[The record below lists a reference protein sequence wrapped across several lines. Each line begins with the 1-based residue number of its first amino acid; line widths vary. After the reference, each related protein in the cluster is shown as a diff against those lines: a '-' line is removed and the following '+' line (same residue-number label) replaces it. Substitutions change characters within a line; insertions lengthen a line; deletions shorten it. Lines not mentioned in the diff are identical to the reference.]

1 MTRFIVFSLFCVL
14 LAAPT
19 TAVAGDREA
28 RRFYDKA
35 LEKWDDPN
43 PNLPVKYAEKALEHA
58 TNKTLRANIL
68 FILGRLHHSR
78 TGNFEKAE
86 ANYQKV
92 VTENIGVTDNTLK
105 RIKADCFRNLG
116 NLIYAERGDIK
127 LALTKYR
134 ASHNTYA
141 TPETA
146 DTLSQFLYRIGR
158 DPKKNM
164 AARRK
169 QLTASIKL
177 AREAMDRNDKLP
189 TRKPNETARFRLQL
203 VIALTAAGETKEA
216 KEVWEAT
223 KTEKLTRNSFYQRA
237 QYMTLMKED
246 PAKIADV
253 LHQTLDP
260 RPTVKTRNDLRK
272 FIRSEPDFQAFI
284 QRKDWETLV
293 KLEKEGATT
302 PPTSRPSK

>member
-1 MTRFIVFSLFCVL
+1 MTRFFVFSLFCVL
-14 LAAPT
+14 LALPT
-19 TAVAGDREA
+19 SVQAGDREA

-58 TNKTLRANIL
+58 VNKTLRANIL

-78 TGNFEKAE
+78 TGDFDKAE

-92 VTENIGVTDNTLK
+92 VKENIGVTDNTLK

-158 DPKKNM
+158 DPKKNR
-164 AARRK
+164 AARDK
-169 QLTASIKL
+169 QLKAAIKL

-203 VIALTAAGETKEA
+203 VIALTAAGKTKEA
-216 KEVWEAT
+216 TEVWAAT
-223 KTEKLTRNSFYQRA
+223 KQDKLTRNSFYQRA
-237 QYMTLMKED
+237 LFMALSKEE
-246 PAKIADV
+246 PAKIAEI

-260 RPTVKTRNDLRK
+260 RPTAKTRNDLRK
-272 FIRSEPDFQAFI
+272 FIRSEPDFKSFLT
-284 QRKDWETLV
+284 REDWKTLV
-293 KLEKEGATT
+293 ELEDDGTK
-302 PPTSRPSK
+302 PSK

>member
-1 MTRFIVFSLFCVL
+1 MTRFALCGLLCALLVL
-14 LAAPT
+14 PT
-19 TAVAGDREA
+19 VAYGGDREA

-35 LEKWDDPN
+35 LEKWDDTN

-58 TNKTLRANIL
+58 VNKALRANIL

-78 TGNFEKAE
+78 TGDFDKAQSF
-86 ANYQKV
+86 YQKV

-105 RIKADCFRNLG
+105 KIKADCFRNLG

-158 DPKKNM
+158 DPKKNA
-164 AARRK
+164 AARKK
-169 QLTASIKL
+169 QLTAAVKL
-177 AREAMDRNDKLP
+177 AREAMDRDGKQS

-203 VIALTAAGETKEA
+203 VVALTASGKTDEA
-216 KEVWEAT
+216 AEVWKAT
-223 KTEKLTRNSFYQRA
+223 KQDKLTQNSFYQRA
-237 QYMTLMKED
+237 LLMALEKED
-246 PAKIADV
+246 PVKIAER

-260 RPTVKTRNDLRK
+260 RPTTKTRDDLRK
-272 FIRSEPDFQAFI
+272 FIRSEPDFRSFLN
-284 QRKDWETLV
+284 REDWKGLV
-293 KLEKEGATT
+293 TFEEAGAK
-302 PPTSRPSK
+302 PTSRPGR